1 MNTTYTHRAASFAFA
16 AIVTIAMLLGVNQL
30 AASTTASTTAS
41 GAQLATTTAASQ
53 A

>member
-1 MNTTYTHRAASFAFA
+1 MNTTKTYRFASFGFA

-30 AASTTASTTAS
+30 AASTTTS
-41 GAQLATTTAASQ
+41 GAQLATNTTTSQ

>member
-30 AASTTASTTAS
+30 AASTTANS
-41 GAQLATTTAASQ
+41 AQLAIATATSQ